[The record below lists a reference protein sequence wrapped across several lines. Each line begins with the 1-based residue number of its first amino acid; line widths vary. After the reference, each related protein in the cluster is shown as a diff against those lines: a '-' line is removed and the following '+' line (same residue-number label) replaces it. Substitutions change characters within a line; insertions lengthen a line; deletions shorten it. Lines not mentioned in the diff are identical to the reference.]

1 MEELRDENG
10 QLIAVVMPLQG
21 KILIED
27 LGNMLR
33 VAETTM
39 KKIVKQ
45 RGIKHSYIGQKWVV
59 DLEDFWSKTER
70 V

>member
-1 MEELRDENG
+1 MNELRDEHG

-33 VAETTM
+33 VTENTM

-45 RGIKHSYIGQKWVV
+45 HGIKHSYIGQKWVV

>member
-1 MEELRDENG
+1 
-10 QLIAVVMPLQG
+10 
-21 KILIED
+21 
-27 LGNMLR
+27 MLR

-45 RGIKHSYIGQKWVV
+45 HGIKHSYIGQKWVV